1 MAKVEPSSKTL
12 LYTYDPDQEYVYNIN
27 HGTEYP
33 YNGFP
38 KGANGRVYKKT
49 RFINWEPIQEDI
61 IMRHYGS
68 QIHVNFSGVFPPEDI
83 VDPAIQ
89 LFQLRSKRL
98 ELQNLICEQIN
109 FFTALYD
116 DDNDLI
122 TSMLIAK
129 YMTDSQ
135 TYTITTFDEY
145 YKQLYDILFTERVV
159 DKIRKMVD
167 ENDVGDDIVGL
178 FPQDFLRDT
187 FIFTFMIKVMHIF
200 IEHFIISTGNPPKD
214 LYELYAKAF
223 THCMNQI
230 NPNMY
235 VLLYNYV
242 QKSVQQSIASNVNIY
257 DMQAIEGVTAPTTT
271 QFMMRNVLLCNGIIK
286 LTFASEWD
294 KVNKRPTYSCV
305 GLIKSIINRAANLTR
320 RTQMRFSLVNVD
332 DISQLLNENVTSS
345 SPISM
350 IRSFNPGEYCCMTKD
365 LNIIIA
371 NIALEIDLSPLDYY
385 LEHLTTMNDLSKL
398 LVDVVLYNK
407 FHSSIST
414 NTLSRKQKYILLL
427 YVRHLVMQIY
437 NISEEDSKCN
447 PLINILMGKTVSTT
461 NKTLTTKD
469 LNGIRK
475 YVKLNNL
482 QNYLLYEKN
491 ITMFVENIIQCVLS
505 SYTIVNHNDESLL
518 NEPLIYESNQMV
530 LSLLDMIV
538 ELFESMKI
546 I

>member
-1 MAKVEPSSKTL
+1 MAKLEPSSKTL
-12 LYTYDPDQEYVYNIN
+12 LYTYDPDEEYVYNIK

-38 KGANGRVYKKT
+38 KGANGRIYKKT
-49 RFINWEPIQEDI
+49 RFINWEPIPEDI

-135 TYTITTFDEY
+135 TYTIVTFDEY
-145 YKQLYDILFTERVV
+145 YKQLYDILFTEKII
-159 DKIRKMVD
+159 DKIKKMVD

-200 IEHFIISTGNPPKD
+200 IEHFIISTGNSPKD

-223 THCMNQI
+223 TYCMNQI

-257 DMQAIEGVTAPTTT
+257 DMQAIDGVTAPTTT

-350 IRSFNPGEYCCMTKD
+350 IRSFNPGEYCCMIKD

-371 NIALEIDLSPLDYY
+371 NITLEIDLSPLDYY

-437 NISEEDSKCN
+437 NISEEDSKGN

-469 LNGIRK
+469 LNGIKK

-482 QNYLLYEKN
+482 KNYLLYEKN

-538 ELFESMKI
+538 ELFESMR
-546 I
+546 

>member
-1 MAKVEPSSKTL
+1 MTKMEPSSKTL

-135 TYTITTFDEY
+135 TYTIVTFDEY

-200 IEHFIISTGNPPKD
+200 IEHFIISTGNSPKD

-257 DMQAIEGVTAPTTT
+257 DMQAIDGVTAPTTT

-350 IRSFNPGEYCCMTKD
+350 IRSFNPGEYCCMIKD

-437 NISEEDSKCN
+437 NISEEDSIGN

-469 LNGIRK
+469 LNGIKK

-482 QNYLLYEKN
+482 KNYLLYEKN

-518 NEPLIYESNQMV
+518 NEPLVYESNQMV

-538 ELFESMKI
+538 ELFESMK
-546 I
+546 

>member
-1 MAKVEPSSKTL
+1 MAKLEPSSKTL
-12 LYTYDPDQEYVYNIN
+12 LYTYDPDEEYVYNIK

-38 KGANGRVYKKT
+38 KGANGRIYKKT
-49 RFINWEPIQEDI
+49 RFINWEPIPEDI

-135 TYTITTFDEY
+135 TYTIVTFDEY
-145 YKQLYDILFTERVV
+145 YKQLYDILFTEKII
-159 DKIRKMVD
+159 DKIKKMVD

-200 IEHFIISTGNPPKD
+200 IEHFIISTGNSPKD

-223 THCMNQI
+223 TYCMNQI

-257 DMQAIEGVTAPTTT
+257 DMQAIDGVTAPTTT

-350 IRSFNPGEYCCMTKD
+350 IRSFNPGEYCCVIKD

-371 NIALEIDLSPLDYY
+371 NITLEIDLSPLDYY

-437 NISEEDSKCN
+437 NISEEDSKGN

-469 LNGIRK
+469 LNGIKK

-482 QNYLLYEKN
+482 KNYLLYEKN

-538 ELFESMKI
+538 ELFESMR
-546 I
+546 

>member
-1 MAKVEPSSKTL
+1 MAKLEPSSKTL
-12 LYTYDPDQEYVYNIN
+12 LYTYDPDEEYVYNIN

-38 KGANGRVYKKT
+38 KGANGRIYKKT
-49 RFINWEPIQEDI
+49 RFINWEPVPEDI

-68 QIHVNFSGVFPPEDI
+68 QIHVNFSGVFPSEDI

-135 TYTITTFDEY
+135 TYTIVTFDEY
-145 YKQLYDILFTERVV
+145 YKHLYDILFTEKVI
-159 DKIRKMVD
+159 DKIKKMVD

-200 IEHFIISTGNPPKD
+200 IEHFIISTGNSPKD

-257 DMQAIEGVTAPTTT
+257 DMQAIDGVTAPTTT

-305 GLIKSIINRAANLTR
+305 GLIKSIINRATNLTR

-345 SPISM
+345 SPISA
-350 IRSFNPGEYCCMTKD
+350 IRSFNPGEYCCMIKD

-371 NIALEIDLSPLDYY
+371 NITLEIDLSPLDYY

-398 LVDVVLYNK
+398 LVDMILYNK

-427 YVRHLVMQIY
+427 YVRHLVMKIY
-437 NISEEDSKCN
+437 NISEEDSKGN
-447 PLINILMGKTVSTT
+447 PLINILMGKTVSST

-482 QNYLLYEKN
+482 KNYLLYEKN

-518 NEPLIYESNQMV
+518 NEPLIYDSNHMV

-538 ELFESMKI
+538 ELFESMK
-546 I
+546 

>member
-1 MAKVEPSSKTL
+1 MAKLEPSSKTL
-12 LYTYDPDQEYVYNIN
+12 LYTYDPDEEYVYNVK

-38 KGANGRVYKKT
+38 KGANGRIYKKT
-49 RFINWEPIQEDI
+49 RFINWEPIPEDI

-135 TYTITTFDEY
+135 TYTIVTFDEY
-145 YKQLYDILFTERVV
+145 YKQLYDILFTEKII
-159 DKIRKMVD
+159 DKIKKMVD

-200 IEHFIISTGNPPKD
+200 IEHFIISTGNSPKD

-223 THCMNQI
+223 TYCMNQI

-257 DMQAIEGVTAPTTT
+257 DMQAIDGVTAPTTT

-350 IRSFNPGEYCCMTKD
+350 IRSFNPGEYCCMIKD

-371 NIALEIDLSPLDYY
+371 NITLEIDLSPLDYY

-437 NISEEDSKCN
+437 NISEEDSKGN

-469 LNGIRK
+469 LNGIKK

-482 QNYLLYEKN
+482 KNYLLYEKN

-538 ELFESMKI
+538 ELFESMR
-546 I
+546 